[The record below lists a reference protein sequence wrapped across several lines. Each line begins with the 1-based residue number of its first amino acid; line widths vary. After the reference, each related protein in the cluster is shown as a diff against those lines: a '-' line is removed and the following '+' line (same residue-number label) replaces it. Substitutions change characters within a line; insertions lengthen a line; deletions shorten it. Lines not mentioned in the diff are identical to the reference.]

1 MRESGSRH
9 MSNDIQ
15 LVNALN
21 VLGCKVSVD
30 ELKEFMDSL
39 PRTYFND
46 EELNI
51 QPMKSTDKMKRDDFI
66 KRLTMFLWEFQSDPD
81 NPHGDMFYGRQ
92 RYQGYGVDNGDFE
105 PMDRDDIRDIV
116 HNIWQEVFSC
126 TPQNEIKACAE
137 NVAQSVREKAD
148 THNKCWR
155 ISQDFYY
162 VSDQGLTSYL
172 LRGRKAYHRLEG
184 AYRLINESDTQ
195 GVMITEY
202 DKWCTLLDEL
212 AEKHGDFDKFYEELP
227 MDFDFV
233 KTWANPNVPRSVE
246 RYWDMMV
253 ALAVPFFKK
262 LPKKVYFLNGPSRS
276 GKSAFV
282 NLLHYIFGRRNT
294 STVRLADLD
303 NWDVNNVLAGTL
315 LNAPDE
321 ELGGEVSLKAAAVFK
336 TIATHGRDH
345 EELSLAKKNSS
356 KAITMKPDFMCYFP
370 SNSIPKFPD
379 KEAGPCMKRAM
390 VIIFSAD
397 LSHLDNGNKDFIE
410 GTIEAD
416 PENFAKL
423 MGQVF
428 AIAQFFSKG
437 DREVFISSDMANA
450 NEFLATENNSLELY
464 YKAFYTFFDGVSN
477 LGLHYK
483 DYSLCCKEFGWAVQ
497 SESAFRQRFVG
508 LHSNKPTPQRIDGV
522 MVRCVRTPKF
532 SSPRV
537 MTKNTREEGYGD
549 VEQMHENGVS
559 IVAVKQKKL
568 RLQLEQDEEAKAEK
582 RSQLEFAYGKKRA
595 HDEFKEIFDE

>member
-1 MRESGSRH
+1 MSSEGSRDVQLV
-9 MSNDIQ
+9 SAFNILGSSISANDIQ
-15 LVNALN
+15 EF
-21 VLGCKVSVD
+21 VD
-30 ELKEFMDSL
+30 GL
-39 PRTYFND
+39 PETYKMGD
-46 EELNI
+46 EVAI
-51 QPMKSTDKMKRDDFI
+51 SAMKPTDRMKRDDFI
-66 KRLTMFLWEFQSDPD
+66 KRLTMFLWEFQVDPD
-81 NPHGDMFYGRQ
+81 NPHGDIFYGRK
-92 RYQGYGVDNGDFE
+92 RFTGAYDEKPDFA
-105 PMDRDDIRDIV
+105 PMDRDEIKDVVHDI
-116 HNIWQEVFSC
+116 WGAVFNC
-126 TPQNEIKACAE
+126 TPQSEIKACAE
-137 NVAQSVREKAD
+137 NVAQSVRERAD

-155 ISQDFYY
+155 VSPDYY
-162 VSDQGLTSYL
+162 YTSDQGVVAYLTH
-172 LRGRKAYHRLEG
+172 GKKAYHRLEG
-184 AYRLINESDTQ
+184 AYQLISESGTQ
-195 GVMITEY
+195 TTMIDEY
-202 DKWCTLLDEL
+202 EKWAELLKKKSE
-212 AEKHGDFDKFYEELP
+212 EYGSFDKFYEDLP
-227 MDFDFV
+227 MDFEFV
-233 KTWANPNVPRSVE
+233 KTWANPNVPRSTE

-303 NWDVNNVLAGTL
+303 NWDVNNALAGTL

-321 ELGGEVSLKAAAVFK
+321 ELGGEVSLKAASVFK

-345 EELSLAKKNSS
+345 EELNLAKKNSA
-356 KAITMKPDFMCYFP
+356 KGITMIPDFMCYFP

-397 LSHLDNGNKDFIE
+397 LSHLDTGNKDFIE

-416 PENFAKL
+416 PEMFAKL

-428 AIAQFFSKG
+428 ALAQFFSTG

-464 YKAFYTFFDGVSN
+464 YKAFYTFFDGVAN
-477 LGLHYK
+477 LSLHYK
-483 DYSLCCKEFGWAVQ
+483 DYTLCCKEFGWSVQ

-508 LHSNKPTPQRIDGV
+508 LHSNKPTPQKIDGIT
-522 MVRCVRTPKF
+522 VRCVRTPKF
-532 SSPRV
+532 SSPRIL
-537 MTKNTREEGYGD
+537 TKNTKEDGYGD
-549 VEQMHENGVS
+549 VEQMHENNVS

-568 RLQLEQDEEAKAEK
+568 RLQLEQAEEEKAEK
-582 RSQLEFAYGKKRA
+582 RAQLEFAYGKKRA
-595 HDEFKEIFDE
+595 KKEFGEYYE

>member
-1 MRESGSRH
+1 MSSEVQLISVINMLGSKITTE
-9 MSNDIQ
+9 DLQ
-15 LVNALN
+15 KFLD
-21 VLGCKVSVD
+21 SVP
-30 ELKEFMDSL
+30 DSYK
-39 PRTYFND
+39 TD
-46 EELNI
+46 GVVCI
-51 QPMKSTDKMKRDDFI
+51 DPMKSNEKMKRDDFI
-66 KRLTMFLWEFQSDPD
+66 KRLTMFLWEFQVDPD
-81 NPHGDMFYGRQ
+81 NIHGDMFYGRK
-92 RYQGYGVDNGDFE
+92 RFAGHNDENNDFM

-116 HNIWQEVFSC
+116 HDVWEHVFNC
-126 TPQNEIKACAE
+126 TPQSEIKSCAE
-137 NVAQSVREKAD
+137 NVVRSVREKAD

-155 ISQDFYY
+155 ISPDFYY
-162 VSDQGLTSYL
+162 VSDQGVTSYL
-172 LRGRKAYHRLEG
+172 LKGRKAYHRLEG
-184 AYRLINESDTQ
+184 AYSLIESSDTQ
-195 GVMITEY
+195 GVMHGEY
-202 DKWCTLLDEL
+202 DKWCELLNKMA
-212 AEKHGDFDKFYEELP
+212 AEHGDFSKFYSDLP

-233 KTWANPNVPRSVE
+233 KTWANPNVPRSTE

-294 STVRLADLD
+294 STVRLSDLD

-321 ELGGEVSLKAAAVFK
+321 ELGGEISLKAAAVFK

-356 KAITMKPDFMCYFP
+356 KGITMIPDFMCYFP

-379 KEAGPCMKRAM
+379 KESGPCMKRAM

-410 GTIEAD
+410 GTIEAN
-416 PENFAKL
+416 PEMFAKL
-423 MGQVF
+423 MGQIF
-428 AIAQFFSKG
+428 AIAQFFSTG

-464 YKAFYTFFDGVSN
+464 YNAFYTFFDGVSN
-477 LGLHYK
+477 LNLHYK
-483 DYSLCCKEFGWAVQ
+483 DYSLCCKDFGWSIQ

-508 LHSNKPTPQRIDGV
+508 LHSNKPTVQKIDGV
-522 MVRCVRTPKF
+522 NVRCVRTPKF
-532 SSPRV
+532 SRPQIL
-537 MTKNTREEGYGD
+537 TKNTKEDGYGD
-549 VEQMHENGVS
+549 VEDMHENGVS

-568 RLQLEQDEEAKAEK
+568 RLKLEAREEELAEK
-582 RSQLEFAYGKKRA
+582 KKQLEFAYGKKRA
-595 HDEFKEIFDE
+595 HDEFKEIFGE